1 MIDTLI
7 VDDSSLVRS
16 ILRDFLEGSGR
27 FRVVGEAENGREG
40 VRQALALDP
49 DLITMDIDMPV
60 MNGLD
65 AIGEIRKT
73 LAVPVVVI
81 STHDTAKTA
90 YEATARGALEFYAK
104 DVFTAGMPAE
114 KRARILETL
123 IHVAGIK
130 GRLPI
135 LRDGRFSFDE
145 SPRAGP
151 AGVPAKGAAASVTAG
166 GPAAAGPMEAPAGES
181 AASVTG
187 PVWRR
192 AAGGR
197 TVEAVVIAAST
208 GGPRALCSIC
218 GALPGDFPVPIL
230 LVQHNSSGFD
240 RGFVQWLN
248 GYTAL
253 EVVLA
258 QEGALPVAGKIY
270 MAPTDRHLLVDG
282 SGVFAFDDGA
292 PVHNQ
297 KPAADA
303 LFKSAA
309 GFYGAGLVSLV
320 LTGMGADGAAG
331 TRAVKEGGG
340 ITLAQDEGSSMI
352 YGMPRAARET
362 GCVDI
367 IAALDVI
374 PRHLLQVVRG

>member
-1 MIDTLI
+1 MFDTLI
-7 VDDSSLVRS
+7 VDDSPLVRS

-40 VRQALALDP
+40 VEQALALDP

-130 GRLPI
+130 GTLPI

-145 SPRAGP
+145 CSRTGP
-151 AGVPAKGAAASVTAG
+151 ASLAAPGPAPTT
-166 GPAAAGPMEAPAGES
+166 PAAAAPAG
-181 AASVTG
+181 
-187 PVWRR
+187 PDRRR
-192 AAGGR
+192 AAAGR
-197 TVEAVVIAAST
+197 AVEAVVIAAST

-218 GALPGDFPVPIL
+218 GALPGDFPVPIM

-258 QEGALPVAGKIY
+258 QAGTLPAAGKIY
-270 MAPTDRHLLVDG
+270 MAPTDRHLLMDG

-292 PVHNQ
+292 PVNNQ
-297 KPAADA
+297 KPAADM

-320 LTGMGADGAAG
+320 LTGMGVDGAAG

-340 ITLAQDEGSSMI
+340 VTLAQDEGSSMI

-362 GCVDI
+362 GCVDSI
-367 IAALDVI
+367 VALDLI
-374 PRHLLQVVRG
+374 PRRLLQVVRG